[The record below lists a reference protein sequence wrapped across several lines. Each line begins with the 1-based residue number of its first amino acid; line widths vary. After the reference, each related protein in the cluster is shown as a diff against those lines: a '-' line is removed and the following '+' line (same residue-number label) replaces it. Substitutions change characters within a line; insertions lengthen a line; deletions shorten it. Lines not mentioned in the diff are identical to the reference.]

1 MQREE
6 LETLLWQDQA
16 GCFCGIWGRELMEA
30 EGQQVWSPE
39 EGLDWGVT
47 LENHQVRMVFKAKG
61 TKKVTQKVTVW
72 REDPDPGLPSP
83 PALTC
88 SLGGCGAGV
97 LSVLGGT
104 GGAGPRGPHI
114 LWRAGR

>member
-1 MQREE
+1 MLLQHLGESSWKQR
-6 LETLLWQDQA
+6 A
-16 GCFCGIWGRELMEA
+16 
-30 EGQQVWSPE
+30 QQVWSPE

-47 LENHQVRMVFKAKG
+47 LGDHQVWMVFKAKG

-72 REDPDPGLPSP
+72 REDPDPGLLSP

-88 SLGGCGAGV
+88 SLSGCGAGV
-97 LSVLGGT
+97 LSVLGGA